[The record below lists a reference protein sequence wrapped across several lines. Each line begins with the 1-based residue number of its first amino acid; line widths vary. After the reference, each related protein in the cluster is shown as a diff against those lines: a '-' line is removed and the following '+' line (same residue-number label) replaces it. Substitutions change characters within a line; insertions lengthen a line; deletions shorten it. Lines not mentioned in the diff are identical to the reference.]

1 MTANSPTRWSSPEA
15 RGKSSTPPTL
25 WTPGASIEV
34 GLDLIP
40 DTYQLTCRIVVQL
53 EDGTLVDHYQN
64 GMGETVEVAP

>member
-1 MTANSPTRWSSPEA
+1 M
-15 RGKSSTPPTL
+15 